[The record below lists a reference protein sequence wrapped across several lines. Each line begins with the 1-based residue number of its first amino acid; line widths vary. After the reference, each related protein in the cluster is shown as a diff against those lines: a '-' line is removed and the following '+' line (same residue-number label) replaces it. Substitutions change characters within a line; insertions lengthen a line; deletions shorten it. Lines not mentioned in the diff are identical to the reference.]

1 MIKFTHSALK
11 LFTITSLLFSS
22 HVYAQESNCNTFM
35 IGNHVEMGV
44 NWNGAFGA
52 STAPP
57 VGSHANTSASL
68 HNRAVCTGGLYTG
81 TSLGIVADPD
91 QTGWATYYGDFVLP
105 GGAKEGW
112 SIMFD
117 GNQKNAWNSDAAT
130 QDSINNVSSYIYSY
144 SDTLGTIETKTQAV
158 FNGMYITQW
167 IDLDTSKLFFTVS
180 VLIENTTL
188 GTMGDMYYMRSINP
202 HNDQSITGNP
212 NTWNKIMAQN
222 PDTGNRAIVSARG
235 TVHNNAFLAMG
246 TKDDRAL
253 AFITKHSQLPDANT
267 LDYLYAIDTN
277 LNYTVNDSV
286 NSNAS
291 IGLIYQIGQLVS
303 GGSSYFTFFYAFRP
317 DVIDDAIYN
326 SHLAVNNVKITA
338 PHYHVYPNP
347 ITNSFKLLGI
357 EQGDVVMLYDMIGR
371 QMVCNKLAPNEYG
384 ISDIAAGT
392 YTVIIK
398 DKNGMVKGRVPVM
411 KN

>member
-1 MIKFTHSALK
+1 MIKNTRSKFALF
-11 LFTITSLLFSS
+11 LAAFSVVS
-22 HVYAQESNCNTFM
+22 TLTFAQESNCNAFM
-35 IGNHVEMGV
+35 IGNRVEMGI

-81 TSLGIVADPD
+81 TSLGIVADPAES
-91 QTGWATYYGDFVLP
+91 GWATYFGDFVLP

-112 SIMFD
+112 SLMFD

-130 QDSINNVSSYIYSY
+130 QDSISNVSAYIYSY
-144 SDTLGTIETKTQAV
+144 SDTLGIIETKTQAI
-158 FNGMYITQW
+158 FNGMYVTQW

-188 GTMGDMYYMRSINP
+188 ATAGDMYYMRTINP
-202 HNDQSITGNP
+202 QNDQSLTSNP
-212 NTWNKIMAQN
+212 NTWNKIETQN

-253 AFITKHSQLPDANT
+253 SFITKHGQLPNANT

-277 LNYTVNDSV
+277 FMYAVNDSV
-286 NSNAS
+286 NSDAS
-291 IGLIYQIGQLVS
+291 IGLVYQLGQIVS
-303 GGSSYFTFFYAFRP
+303 GGSAYFTFFYAFRP
-317 DVIDDAIYN
+317 DVIDDALYS
-326 SHLAVNNVKITA
+326 SHLAVTDIKTKA
-338 PHYHVYPNP
+338 AHYHVFPNP
-347 ITNSFKLLGI
+347 IINSFRLLGI

-371 QMVCNKLAPNEYG
+371 QMVCNNVAPNEFS
-384 ISDIAAGT
+384 INDIASGM
-392 YTVIIK
+392 YTIVIR
-398 DKNGMVKGRVPVM
+398 DKTGLVKGRVPVQ